1 MSQSTKAGD
10 IDWNAPEAFIGSS
23 AFPTL
28 YCVKEAVEKTQKA
41 FTKFTTCKNQDKFL
55 YWNLATLHVLWHQQ
69 FAVGMRCSKRLYIQL
84 SEVSESGLATLSDKD
99 YKNGYKT
106 RLVWLPPMLLL
117 EMKELEKHA
126 YYIVRNQGTIGRPRH
141 QPFSELAFL
150 GDLTQKTNNPVE
162 SVSRNTIRRVSNDF
176 LPFPVNTPRRVMRYM
191 LRSKGLSPE
200 YVDAFMGHW
209 RERREPWGKWSS
221 FDYRDYL
228 DHIQALVPTIL
239 RDLGF
244 ESESCLQEAE

>member
-1 MSQSTKAGD
+1 MMQSTKVSE

-28 YCVKEAVEKTQKA
+28 SCVQEAVGKTREA
-41 FTKFTTCKNQDKFL
+41 FTQFTKCKKQDRFL
-55 YWNLATLHVLWHQQ
+55 YWNLASLHVLWHQQ
-69 FAVGMRCSKRLYIQL
+69 FAIGMRCSRRLYIQL

-106 RLVWLPPMLLL
+106 RLVWLPPSLRLQ
-117 EMKELEKHA
+117 MKELEKHA
-126 YYIVRNQGTIGRPRH
+126 YYIVRDRGTIGRPRH
-141 QPFSELAFL
+141 RPFSEPAFL
-150 GDLTQKTNNPVE
+150 SDPAEKANKPIE
-162 SVSRNTIRRVSNDF
+162 IVSRDTIRRISNDF

-191 LRSKGLSPE
+191 LRSRGLSPD

-209 RERREPWGKWSS
+209 RERREPWGRWSS

-228 DHIQALVPTIL
+228 ERIQALVPAL
-239 RDLGF
+239 LQDLGF
-244 ESESCLQEAE
+244 ESEPCLREAD

>member
-1 MSQSTKAGD
+1 MILSTRAAD
-10 IDWNAPEAFIGSS
+10 VDWNAPEAFIGSS

-28 YCVKEAVEKTQKA
+28 YCVKDAVAKTREA
-41 FTKFTTCKNQDKFL
+41 FSKFTTCKTSEKFL

-69 FAVGMRCSKRLYIQL
+69 FAVGMRCSRRLYIRL
-84 SEVSESGLATLSDKD
+84 AEVSESGLATLSDKD

-106 RLVWLPPMLLL
+106 RLVWLPPTLQLQ
-117 EMKELEKHA
+117 MKELEKHA
-126 YYIVRNQGTIGRPRH
+126 YFIVRHQGLIGRPRH
-141 QPFSELAFL
+141 HPFSELAFL
-150 GDLTQKTNNPVE
+150 GDPEATTNNPIE
-162 SVSRNTIRRVSNDF
+162 GVSRNAIRRISNDF

-221 FDYRDYL
+221 LDYRDFL
-228 DHIQALVPTIL
+228 DRTQALVPTIL
-239 RDLGF
+239 RELGF
-244 ESESCLQEAE
+244 ESERCLQEAG